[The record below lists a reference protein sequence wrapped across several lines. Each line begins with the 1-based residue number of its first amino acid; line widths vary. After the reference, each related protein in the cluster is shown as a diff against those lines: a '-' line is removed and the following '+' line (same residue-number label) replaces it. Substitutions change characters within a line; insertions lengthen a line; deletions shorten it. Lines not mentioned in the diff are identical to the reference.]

1 MCLSNNHVAT
11 TRQVDQVAIR
21 RGDGVINACF
31 LSKHY
36 AHGGELILQLPGLV
50 CCAAQHRGSMDGAS
64 KPDCNGIP
72 GLKPLELGA
81 VVCLVA
87 TV

>member
-50 CCAAQHRGSMDGAS
+50 CCAAQHRGSMDGARS
-64 KPDCNGIP
+64 
-72 GLKPLELGA
+72 L
-81 VVCLVA
+81 
-87 TV
+87 TVTASQALNP